1 MVKHGT
7 RLACIQSAWRE
18 SVSSGVATFG
28 SPWRPLG
35 KDSVLETAP
44 AQSRAPRERAE
55 VHEATTSAKNQKSRF
70 GLAAAP
76 VCN

>member
-44 AQSRAPRERAE
+44 AQSRALWAE
-55 VHEATTSAKNQKSRF
+55 NGNKRVEESK
-70 GLAAAP
+70 
-76 VCN
+76 